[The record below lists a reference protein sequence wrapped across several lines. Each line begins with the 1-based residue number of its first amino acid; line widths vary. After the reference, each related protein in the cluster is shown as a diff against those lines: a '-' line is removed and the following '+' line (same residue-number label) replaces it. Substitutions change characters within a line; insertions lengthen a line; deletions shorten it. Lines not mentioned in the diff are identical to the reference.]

1 MSDALPVEPFD
12 VELEARGEEL
22 WVLPTGDLDI
32 GSAPELQESMSLAL
46 RSDASAVVVDL
57 RGLELLDSTGLRVL
71 LEAAL
76 GPDGKRV
83 SFVRGGGRVETV
95 LRVSGVA
102 ARLPFREP
110 DG

>member
-1 MSDALPVEPFD
+1 MTDALPVEPFD

-22 WVLPTGDLDI
+22 WVLPAGDLDI
-32 GSAPELQESMSLAL
+32 GSAPELQESLSLAL
-46 RSDASAVVVDL
+46 RSDASAVIVDL
-57 RGLELLDSTGLRVL
+57 RGLDLMDSTGLRVL

-76 GPDGKRV
+76 GPDGRRV
-83 SFVRGGGRVETV
+83 SFVRGGERIETV
-95 LRVSGVA
+95 LRVSGVS